1 MTRDK
6 SELQPYQQRFV
17 DETIEL
23 ADRVVKL
30 ETMLV
35 KYRTN
40 SLDFTPTCSYELL
53 SAQYIAML
61 NYLGILQR
69 RAVIEGLTEYLDT
82 TV

>member
-1 MTRDK
+1 MTKDK

-17 DETIEL
+17 DETNEL
-23 ADRVVKL
+23 ADRIAKL
-30 ETMLV
+30 EVMLI

-53 SAQYIAML
+53 NAQYGAML

-69 RAVIEGLTEYLDT
+69 RAHIEGLTEYITL
-82 TV
+82 V

>member
-23 ADRVVKL
+23 ADRIAKL
-30 ETMLV
+30 EAMLV

-53 SAQYIAML
+53 SAQYITML

-69 RAVIEGLTEYLDT
+69 RAAIEGLTEYLDT